1 VRTSRRTVLLFLLP
15 VSLFAAFACITP
27 SQPAAPK
34 AREEITADAFLA
46 DVKFLADDQLE
57 GRRTGSPGCEEA
69 ARYVAEKFHAAG
81 VQPLGDFGTWYQ
93 HFDAVSGRRVE
104 ATTAVELNG
113 QPLAAGKEFTV
124 VSGTG
129 TCDARAELFFVGYG
143 LESKS
148 ANRHDYAGRDVTGRI
163 VVALTGAPGRAQE
176 TGDFTDTK
184 PGGEAVKPRRK
195 VQAAFAAKAAGL
207 ILIQTAAADGSGG
220 DVLPTFNEEIGDG
233 LTFPAVH
240 VTEGIGRKLLEG
252 AGLKLDDVVKVL
264 AGGSEMPG
272 SLARPLGGATAKL
285 HVDTAPIHH
294 PTANVVG
301 IVKGDG
307 SHGSEYVAIGAHY
320 DHLGWGDSS
329 SSLAPGVHEI
339 HNGADDNASGTAAL
353 MALAR
358 WCATRPAKL
367 PRDVVFLAFSGEEMG
382 LLGSQHYCSHPL
394 VPLEQCVAMLN
405 LDMVGRSQ
413 NDFCAVGNISSAAP
427 FREIVNAAND
437 AEGIRLK
444 LDLSDGGMSV
454 GSSDHQSFLNAKVPS
469 LFFFSGLHADYHKP
483 TDDADKINADGG
495 ARITKLCGGILEE
508 VAALPKKPEFVA
520 PAAPVAPNPHAGGVP
535 VPAPSGEGRPWFGSV
550 PAFGASGDGVLFDGV
565 SAGSPAEKA
574 GLGKGDR
581 LVEWNGRPVKTLED
595 FTAMLGSAQVGDTV
609 HVVILRGGE
618 KGEKKEYDITLALRR

>member
-1 VRTSRRTVLLFLLP
+1 LVLS
-15 VSLFAAFACITP
+15 VSVLAALACVAP
-27 SQPAAPK
+27 SNSSAPAAPK
-34 AREEITADAFLA
+34 VRAEITADAFLA
-46 DVKFLADDQLE
+46 DVKYLADDKLE

-69 ARYVAEKFHAAG
+69 ARYIAERFHEAG
-81 VQPLGDFGTWYQ
+81 LAPGGDFKTWYQ

-104 ATTAVELNG
+104 ATTAVTLSE
-113 QPLAAGKEFTV
+113 QPLATDTEFTV

-148 ANRHDYAGRDVTGRI
+148 AKRHDYEGRDVKGRI
-163 VVALTGAPGRAQE
+163 AVALAGAPGRAHE
-176 TGDFTDTK
+176 TGEFTDTK

-195 VQAAFAAKAAGL
+195 VQAAFTAQAAGL
-207 ILIQTAAADGSGG
+207 ILIQTAAADGGAT
-220 DVLPTFNEEIGDG
+220 LPPFNEEIGDG
-233 LTFPAVH
+233 LTFPAVF
-240 VTEGIGRKLLEG
+240 VSEAIGRKLLAS
-252 AGLKLDDVVKVL
+252 AGLELDDVVKQL
-264 AGGSEMPG
+264 EAGDATPPSI
-272 SLARPLGGATAKL
+272 ARPLAAATAKL

-301 IVKGDG
+301 ILKGDG
-307 SHGSEYVAIGAHY
+307 SHGGEYVAIGAHY
-320 DHLGWGDSS
+320 DHLGWGDRT
-329 SSLAPGVHEI
+329 SSLAPGVHAI
-339 HNGADDNASGTAAL
+339 HHGADDNASGTAAVIE
-353 MALAR
+353 LAR

-382 LLGSQHYCSHPL
+382 LLGSQHYCTHPI
-394 VPLEQCVAMLN
+394 VPLEQCAAMLN

-413 NDFCAVGNISSAAP
+413 NDFCTVGNISSAAV
-427 FREIVNAAND
+427 FRDLVSAAND
-437 AEGIRLK
+437 SEGIRLA

-483 TDDADKINADGG
+483 SDTSDKINADGG
-495 ARITKLCGGILEE
+495 ARIAKLCGGILEE
-508 VAALPKKPEFVA
+508 VADLPKKPEFVA
-520 PAAPVAPNPHAGGVP
+520 PAAPVAPNPHAGTVP
-535 VPAPSGEGRPWFGSV
+535 VPSGEGRPWFGSV

-574 GLGKGDR
+574 GLTKGDR

-609 HVVILRGGE
+609 HVVILRA
-618 KGEKKEYDITLALRR
+618 GEKKTFDITLALRR